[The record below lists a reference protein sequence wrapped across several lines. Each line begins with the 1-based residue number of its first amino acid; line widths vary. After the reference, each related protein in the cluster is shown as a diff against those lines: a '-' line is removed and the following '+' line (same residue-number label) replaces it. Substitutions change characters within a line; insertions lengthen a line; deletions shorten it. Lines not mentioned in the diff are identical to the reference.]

1 MSIFSDND
9 IEKGADESLREKL
22 LDTINSRDYRY
33 DIFGQEI
40 HKDDYIIHLNGW
52 GKHKILK
59 VICFNSEHEVFCK
72 YDTGHNEVGYIAVMS
87 KHTIVLND
95 KIIKLIGV

>member
-1 MSIFSDND
+1 MSIFSDDD
-9 IEKGADESLREKL
+9 IEKGADKSLREKL
-22 LDTINSRDYRY
+22 LDTINSRDYHY

-40 HKDDYIIHLNGW
+40 HKDDYIIHLSGY
-52 GKHKILK
+52 GVHKMMK

-72 YDTGHNEVGYIAVMS
+72 YDTGHDEVGYAAVRS
-87 KHTIVLND
+87 KNTIVLND